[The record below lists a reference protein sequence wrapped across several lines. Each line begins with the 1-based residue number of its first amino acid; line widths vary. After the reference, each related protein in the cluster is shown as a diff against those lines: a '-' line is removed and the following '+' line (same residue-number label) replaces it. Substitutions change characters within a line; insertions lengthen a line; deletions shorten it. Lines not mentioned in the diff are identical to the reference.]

1 MSYEKYEKLCILLKK
16 CLEYYEQLRTKDF
29 TFYYNIASGDN
40 LLFKI
45 NENRIAHLLGVNT
58 DLIKIAN
65 PLLETKK
72 MIYQKP

>member
-29 TFYYNIASGDN
+29 TFYYQIASGDN

-45 NENRIAHLLGVNT
+45 NENRIAHLLG
-58 DLIKIAN
+58 
-65 PLLETKK
+65 
-72 MIYQKP
+72 

>member
-45 NENRIAHLLGVNT
+45 NENRIAHLL

-72 MIYQKP
+72 NEFF